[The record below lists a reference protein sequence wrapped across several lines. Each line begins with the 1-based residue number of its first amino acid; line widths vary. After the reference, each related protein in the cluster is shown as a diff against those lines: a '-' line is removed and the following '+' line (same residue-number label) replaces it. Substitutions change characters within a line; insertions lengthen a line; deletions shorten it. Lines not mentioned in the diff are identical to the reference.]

1 MFGYLVAAPELMT
14 ETQLGRY
21 RAAYCGL
28 CRSLRARHGQISGL
42 TLTYDMTFLVLFLS
56 SLYEPEE
63 ITGEDTCAVHP
74 FKAREWVRN
83 AASDYAADMN
93 LALAYQK
100 CMDDWEDDGSVAA
113 LAEAGLMKRSYK
125 KLEAQYPRQC
135 AAIAEALNQLHEVEK
150 SVPDGADEAAACF
163 GAAHGG
169 DICLAR
175 GSLGRRGARHGER
188 FGQVHLRHGRVHGSG
203 QGHAVFAL

>member
-14 ETQLGRY
+14 EPQLGRY

-63 ITGEDTCAVHP
+63 TTGEDTCAVHP

-125 KLEAQYPRQC
+125 KLEAQYPRQ
-135 AAIAEALNQLHEVEK
+135 
-150 SVPDGADEAAACF
+150 
-163 GAAHGG
+163 
-169 DICLAR
+169 
-175 GSLGRRGARHGER
+175 
-188 FGQVHLRHGRVHGSG
+188 
-203 QGHAVFAL
+203 

>member
-14 ETQLGRY
+14 EPQLGRY

-83 AASDYAADMN
+83 AAWRTRNAWMTGRMTAVSRR
-93 LALAYQK
+93 LRK
-100 CMDDWEDDGSVAA
+100 R
-113 LAEAGLMKRSYK
+113 GL
-125 KLEAQYPRQC
+125 
-135 AAIAEALNQLHEVEK
+135 
-150 SVPDGADEAAACF
+150 
-163 GAAHGG
+163 
-169 DICLAR
+169 
-175 GSLGRRGARHGER
+175 
-188 FGQVHLRHGRVHGSG
+188 
-203 QGHAVFAL
+203 